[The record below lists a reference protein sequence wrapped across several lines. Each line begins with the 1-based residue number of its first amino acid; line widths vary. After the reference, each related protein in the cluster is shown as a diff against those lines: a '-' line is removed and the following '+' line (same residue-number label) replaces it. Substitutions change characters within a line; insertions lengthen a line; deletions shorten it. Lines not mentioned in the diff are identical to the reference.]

1 MLKQKG
7 RVLLVAGLVM
17 AWSFP
22 AAASLDRALNS
33 TRDFI
38 SAALSVP
45 PSDRVGVGTPRN
57 GASEREVL
65 AQAPDGHS
73 EHHPG
78 GAAGTPDAPATSTPA
93 SPAATPGISP
103 PGASGTQPPM
113 PGMGSGSASTG
124 AGPMGGGMGEMMREM
139 MGPPRKEF
147 YPSLMALPSLT
158 PEQRQGIEAQAKAQI
173 SAGTD
178 EIARTENAL
187 RHANAA
193 GDAVGAERA
202 ASRLRDATNQ
212 VKSGST
218 ILRSLA
224 EGKPPRQI
232 AMDWF
237 KGEMNLAP
245 DTVTH
250 DAVGPLGLSWFH
262 LITMALV
269 TAFAGAMLAIY
280 LARMRRANALV
291 DRLTN
296 PSPAAAAS
304 AATAPAAAAV
314 QPVSSSPVGAAA
326 PVDAAVS
333 SAPPVARSAVSTS
346 TPALGNTPIR
356 TGLWKGQL
364 RVVAIFRETPQV
376 KTFRLRDPQG
386 GAIPFSFVP
395 GQFLT
400 YSAEIDGK
408 RVRRSYTIA
417 SSAAQTAYV
426 ETTIKRE
433 EKGIFSDYMHD
444 KIVEGD
450 LIDVIGPSGIFTFTG
465 KEADSVVLIGGGVG
479 ITPLMAAIR
488 YLADTAW
495 PGEIYLVYGA
505 RSTEEFIFRDEL
517 EHRQRRMHNLHVA
530 ATMARSAG
538 TSWMGA
544 EGAINKEF
552 LTQSVPDLTKRHVH
566 LCGPPGM
573 MQAMKKL
580 LAEVGVPAEQ
590 VKTEAFGP
598 ALGAVPPPGVTE
610 VTTIQ
615 PVAAGLAADAAAS
628 TPTTGAPA
636 IGPAT
641 ASIRF
646 SKSNKV
652 APLPPDKSVLE
663 IAESIGVP
671 IDYSCRVGT
680 CGVCKTQLLEGKV
693 TMEVEEALTPE
704 DKAQGI
710 ILTCQAKSIGNLVVE
725 A

>member
-1 MLKQKG
+1 
-7 RVLLVAGLVM
+7 
-17 AWSFP
+17 
-22 AAASLDRALNS
+22 
-33 TRDFI
+33 
-38 SAALSVP
+38 
-45 PSDRVGVGTPRN
+45 
-57 GASEREVL
+57 
-65 AQAPDGHS
+65 
-73 EHHPG
+73 
-78 GAAGTPDAPATSTPA
+78 
-93 SPAATPGISP
+93 
-103 PGASGTQPPM
+103 
-113 PGMGSGSASTG
+113 
-124 AGPMGGGMGEMMREM
+124 MGGGMGEMMREM

-178 EIARTENAL
+178 EIARAENAL

-193 GDAVGAERA
+193 GDAVGAEQA
-202 ASRLRDATNQ
+202 ASRLRDALNQ

-224 EGKPPRQI
+224 EGKPPRHV
-232 AMDWF
+232 ALDWF

-262 LITMALV
+262 LITMGLV
-269 TAFAGAMLAIY
+269 TAFAGAMLAVY
-280 LARMRRANALV
+280 LVRMRRANALV

-296 PSPAAAAS
+296 TPPVSAAPAATAPALPAPAVVPPAPSSPAAAA
-304 AATAPAAAAV
+304 
-314 QPVSSSPVGAAA
+314 
-326 PVDAAVS
+326 VDAAVP
-333 SAPPVARSAVSTS
+333 SAPVAGWAASTS
-346 TPALGNTPIR
+346 KPAPTNTPAR

-364 RVVAIFRETPQV
+364 RVAAIFRETPQV

-386 GAIPFSFVP
+386 GPIPFSFVP

-426 ETTIKRE
+426 ETTIKHE

-444 KIVEGD
+444 KIAEGE
-450 LIDVIGPSGIFTFTG
+450 LIDVMAPSGIFTFTG

-488 YLADTAW
+488 YLADIAW
-495 PGEIYLVYGA
+495 PGDIYLVYGA

-530 ATMARSAG
+530 ATMSRTAG

-544 EGAINKEF
+544 EGPITKEF
-552 LTQSVPDLTKRHVH
+552 LTQSVPDLTKRHIH

-580 LAEVGVPAEQ
+580 LADLGIPEEQ

-598 ALGAVPPPGVTE
+598 ALGAVPPPGFTE
-610 VTTIQ
+610 VTAIR
-615 PVAAGLAADAAAS
+615 PVSADAEAA
-628 TPTTGAPA
+628 TPTIGAPS

-641 ASIRF
+641 ATIRF

-663 IAESIGVP
+663 IAESVGVP
-671 IDYSCRVGT
+671 IDFSCRAGI

-693 TMEVEEALTPE
+693 TMEVEEALTAE

-710 ILTCQAKSIGNLVVE
+710 ILACQAKSIGNLVVE